1 MKASR
6 VMKQWKS
13 LFVLFNFVVLINW
26 LLPAQDVYTTQ
37 IFSPNIRTLQIKIN
51 GDPLSLPIL
60 KLGGTDVL
68 ECSFDEMSHE
78 RHSYSYEIIHCN
90 ADWKASYLSTSE
102 YLQGFSRGY
111 IDNYALSVNTTFLY
125 THYSF
130 ILPNGG
136 VNFLVS
142 GNFVVRIFEDNNSE
156 NPIAEACF
164 MVVEPKVDIDA
175 SVRGNTDTEL
185 NRTKQQLD
193 FVVSLQNYNVQD
205 AVSEMKVVVR
215 QNDRLDN
222 QVTDL
227 KPTFFSG
234 NKLNFTN
241 NRKLIFEGGNEY
253 HRFDFS
259 SIYNYDQR
267 IDRIKFEKP
276 YYQVYLADN
285 HIQKEAPYE
294 QDFDANGRFVIN
306 YQNNYDNN
314 EFDVEADYM
323 FVNFYLPVDKP
334 FDNGALYLGGYWNY
348 NLMNGTSRLEYDSS
362 NQLYFK
368 TLLLKQGGYNYQYW
382 YLPQGTST
390 ASVEPVDGSHWQTQN
405 QYAIY
410 VYHRPWGGRY
420 DKLIGVKI
428 IQ

>member
-1 MKASR
+1 MKVSR

-37 IFSPNIRTLQIKIN
+37 IFSPNIRTLQMKIN

-90 ADWKASYLSTSE
+90 ADWTASSLSTSE

-130 ILPNGG
+130 ILPNGD

-276 YYQVYLADN
+276 YYQVYLEDN

-323 FVNFYLPVDKP
+323 FVNFYLPVEKP
-334 FDNGALYLGGYWNY
+334 FDNGSLYLGGYWNY
-348 NLMNGTSRLEYDSS
+348 NLMNGTSRMEYDSS